1 MPGRRLRVGVL
12 DVESS
17 LLHGT
22 WLQER
27 LNARWP
33 ELDVALRTL
42 GARPRRAGRTGRGG
56 TRDQIPV
63 REFYS
68 EPVYQALLRDD
79 VDVGVHRMKDLPFPL
94 PEGTDLIAVT
104 ERKTPL
110 DVLVTAD
117 GAILDDLPEGARLG
131 VSSLRRE
138 AQLARYRP
146 DLELEFVVGSLSER
160 IQLVDTG
167 KLNGVVVAAAG
178 IEWRGWQHRV
188 SEVFTANV
196 CLPAIAQGSLG
207 LLVRCDDAKNADKVR
222 FLNDALSR
230 GEIEAERALFGA
242 IGAWEGAPIGGL
254 ARVRGDILKIEGCV
268 CSLDGRQILRDWAEG
283 FPDDP
288 LRTGER
294 LAKKLL
300 DLGAAELLD
309 QSRRQIGGGANGG
322 RG

>member
-1 MPGRRLRVGVL
+1 MPERRLRVGVL

-33 ELDVALRTL
+33 HLDVALRTL
-42 GARPRRAGRTGRGG
+42 GARPRRAGRTGRGEG
-56 TRDQIPV
+56 KEQVPI

-68 EPVYQALLRDD
+68 EPVYQALLRDE
-79 VDVGVHRMKDLPFPL
+79 VDVGVHRMKDLPMPV
-94 PEGTDLIAVT
+94 PAGTDLVAVT

-117 GAILDDLPEGARLG
+117 GSILDDLPEGARLG

-146 DLELEFVVGSLSER
+146 DLTLEFVVGSLSER
-160 IQLVDTG
+160 IALVDAG
-167 KLNGVVVAAAG
+167 KLAGVVVAAAG

-188 SEVFTANV
+188 SEVFTAHV

-207 LLVRCDDAKNADKVR
+207 LLARCGDAATAEKLH
-222 FLNDALSR
+222 FLNDTLSR
-230 GEIEAERALFGA
+230 HEIEAERALFA
-242 IGAWEGAPIGGL
+242 ALDAWEGAPIGSL
-254 ARVRGDILKIEGCV
+254 ARVRGDILRIEGCV

-288 LRTGER
+288 VRTGER
-294 LAKKLL
+294 LAKKLR
-300 DLGAAELLD
+300 DLGAAELLE
-309 QSRRQIGGGANGG
+309 QSRRETGGEPGA

>member
-1 MPGRRLRVGVL
+1 MPDRRMRVGVL

-27 LNARWP
+27 LGARWP
-33 ELDVALRTL
+33 SLDVALRTL
-42 GARPRRAGRTGRGG
+42 GARPRRSGRAARGNKH
-56 TRDQIPV
+56 DPIPI

-68 EPVYQALLRDD
+68 EPVYRALLAGD
-79 VDVGVHRMKDLPFPL
+79 VDVGAHRMKDLPMPV
-94 PEGTDLIAVT
+94 PEGTLLIAVT

-131 VSSLRRE
+131 VSSVRRQ
-138 AQLARYRP
+138 AQLARYRR
-146 DLELEFVVGSLSER
+146 DLALEFVVGSLSER
-160 IQLVDTG
+160 IHLVDTG
-167 KLNGVVVAAAG
+167 KLDGVVVAAAG

-188 SEVFTANV
+188 SEVFTAQV
-196 CLPAIAQGSLG
+196 CLPAIAQGALG
-207 LLVRCDDAKNADKVR
+207 LLVRADDEATAGKLR
-222 FLNDALSR
+222 FLDDGLSR
-230 GEIEAERALFGA
+230 AEIEAERAFFGA
-242 IGAWEGAPIGGL
+242 VGAWEGAPIGGL
-254 ARVRGDILKIEGCV
+254 ARVRGDILRIEGCV

-300 DLGAAELLD
+300 DLGAADLLE
-309 QSRRQIGGGANGG
+309 QSRQQAESNHHG
-322 RG
+322 